1 MYVFYVFADDC
12 WMIFGHFQSIPSLPS
27 HFRMFPEGS
36 GASQALFGAFRSCR
50 SRKKTNIFKKQ
61 CRPTFFF
68 GQKIICW
75 GSSETVFAGFP
86 GHGGLILNGKRSFKV
101 TPPPSEARSERSE
114 VRAKRGSSCCQQQAI
129 RRECTARRELARAES
144 SRAQWCT

>member
-1 MYVFYVFADDC
+1 MDVFWVFSDDF

-27 HFRMFPEGS
+27 HFRMFPDGS

-50 SRKKTNIFKKQ
+50 SPKKSEILKNVRRPIFL
-61 CRPTFFF
+61 F
-68 GQKIICW
+68 GQQIICW

-101 TPPPSEARSERSE
+101 YAAAERSE
-114 VRAKRGSSCCQQQAI
+114 VRAKRGSSYVRTEIFVYVRVTSNWVPTSFVA
-129 RRECTARRELARAES
+129 
-144 SRAQWCT
+144 